1 MKKLNI
7 DKRYIPLGVFL
18 VSVITL
24 TVSWYVSYPYFLRWL
39 EGFSFF
45 STLPDFVQLHYH
57 LPGDL
62 IRYIGA
68 FLLQFYSS
76 PLAGALIQAC
86 ISVMFV
92 SCIWGCVRRIFA
104 ESEYMIWLAFVP
116 LPFFVYYQLSDL
128 TLSRSLAWVLF
139 PAAIMIIVTVLTIR
153 KKHFFRVPKF
163 LKKTAVVVVLSFVL
177 LLSSSAILV
186 KGNDLTR
193 GYEEVAHLEYLGQ
206 NQKWEEILQTVSLQ
220 EAQTN
225 EYQRRYALL
234 ALLNTGRLADHAF
247 AYGLSGPDDFMFN
260 NVQEPFCLGFN
271 ILFYKS
277 IGMSNPAI
285 YHTYQRSVQST
296 PGISFNTLRFLA
308 DSYLETGD
316 YMLAKKYIDILGH
329 STCHR
334 RWVKERLPRL
344 EELKES
350 LPSNP
355 QTGPRFYLDSF
366 LADISS
372 MYDRYPHDHRF
383 ADLLLCGVLSQKDG
397 TAFYGIFEVVSRHIY
412 TDGREIPVL
421 YQEALL
427 LLASKHPG
435 ILNRYKIDEAVWKR
449 FADFTELMQQGKTA
463 QAKRKYSGSYWA
475 YVY

>member
-7 DKRYIPLGVFL
+7 DKRYIPLVSL
-18 VSVITL
+18 LLSVIVL

-45 STLPDFVQLHYH
+45 STLPDFVQIHYD

-62 IRYIGA
+62 LRYIGA

-76 PLAGALIQAC
+76 PFAGALIQSG

-104 ESEYMIWLAFVP
+104 EPEYILWLTFIP
-116 LPFFVYYQLSDL
+116 LPFFVHYQLSDL
-128 TLSRSLAWVLF
+128 TLSRSLTLMF
-139 PAAIMIIVTVLTIR
+139 LAAALMALVIVLTIR
-153 KKHFFRVPKF
+153 KKHVVRVPKF
-163 LKKTAVVVVLSFVL
+163 LNNAYLAIVLSFSL
-177 LLSSSAILV
+177 LLGSSVILV

-193 GYEEVAHLEYLGQ
+193 GYEEVARLEYLGQ
-206 NQKWEEILQTVSLQ
+206 NEKWDEILQTVSLQ
-220 EAQTN
+220 EAQIN

-234 ALLNTGRLADHAF
+234 ALLNTGRLADYAF
-247 AYGLSGPDDFMFN
+247 AYGLSGPDDFIFN

-316 YMLAKKYIDILGH
+316 YTLAKKYIDILSH

-334 RWVKERLPRL
+334 RWVKERLLRL
-344 EELKES
+344 EQLKDS
-350 LPSNP
+350 FQSNS
-355 QTGPRFYLDSF
+355 QTASKFYLDSF

-372 MYDRYPHDHRF
+372 MYDRHPYDNRF

-397 TAFYGIFEVVSRHIY
+397 AAFYGIFEVVSRHIY
-412 TDGREIPVL
+412 PDGKGIPAL

-427 LLASKHPG
+427 LLASKHPE
-435 ILNRYKIDEAVWKR
+435 ILNRHKIDEAVWKR
-449 FADFTELMQQGKTA
+449 FADFTELMRQGKTS
-463 QAKRKYSGSYWA
+463 QAKRKYSGTYWA
-475 YVY
+475 YIY

>member
-7 DKRYIPLGVFL
+7 DKRYMPLGTLLF
-18 VSVITL
+18 SVITL
-24 TVSWYVSYPYFLRWL
+24 TVSWYVSYPCFLRWL

-45 STLPDFVQLHYH
+45 STLPDFVQIHYH
-57 LPGDL
+57 LPEDL
-62 IRYIGA
+62 LRYIGA

-76 PLAGALIQAC
+76 PLAGALIQAG

-139 PAAIMIIVTVLTIR
+139 PAVVMLVVIMLTIR
-153 KKHFFRVPKF
+153 KKHFLRVPKF
-163 LKKTAVVVVLSFVL
+163 LKNAAMAIVLSFVL
-177 LLSSSAILV
+177 LLSSSAMLV

-206 NQKWEEILQTVSLQ
+206 NQKWDEILQTVSLQ

-247 AYGLSGPDDFMFN
+247 AYGLSGPDDFLFN

-296 PGISFNTLRFLA
+296 PGISFNTIRFLA

-316 YMLAKKYIDILGH
+316 YTLAKKYIDILSH

-344 EELKES
+344 EELRES
-350 LPSNP
+350 LPSIH

-366 LADISS
+366 LVDISS
-372 MYDRYPHDHRF
+372 MYDRYPYDNRF

-397 TAFYGIFEVVSRHIY
+397 AAFYGIFEVVRKHIY
-412 TDGREIPVL
+412 PDGKGIPIL

-427 LLASKHPG
+427 LLASKHPE
-435 ILNRYKIDEAVWKR
+435 ILNRHTIDETVWKR

-463 QAKRKYSGSYWA
+463 QAKRKYSGTYWA

>member
-7 DKRYIPLGVFL
+7 DKRYIPLLSLLSTVF
-18 VSVITL
+18 VL
-24 TVSWYVSYPYFLRWL
+24 TAAWHVSYPYFLRWL

-45 STLPDFVQLHYH
+45 STLPDLSRIHYH

-62 IRYIGA
+62 HRYVGA

-76 PLAGALIQAC
+76 PFAGALIQAV
-86 ISVMFV
+86 ISLAFV
-92 SCIWGCVRRIFA
+92 SCLWVCVRRIFA
-104 ESEYMIWLAFVP
+104 DPEYMLWLAFIP
-116 LPFFVYYQLSDL
+116 LPLFVHYQLSDL
-128 TLSRSLAWVLF
+128 TLSRSLAWVF
-139 PAAIMIIVTVLTIR
+139 CAIALASIAILLTIR
-153 KKHFFRVPKF
+153 KKPGLRMPKF
-163 LKKTAVVVVLSFVL
+163 LNNAISSIVLSATLVL
-177 LLSSSAILV
+177 CSCALLI

-193 GYEEVAHLEYLGQ
+193 GYEEVARLEYLGQ
-206 NQKWEEILQTVSLQ
+206 NQKWNEILHTVSVQ
-220 EAQTN
+220 DAQVN

-234 ALLNTGRLADHAF
+234 ALLNTGKLADHAF
-247 AYGLSGPDDFMFN
+247 AYGLSGSDDFLFTD
-260 NVQEPFCLGFN
+260 VQEPFCLGFN

-296 PGISFNTLRFLA
+296 PGVSFNTLRFLA
-308 DSYLETGD
+308 DSYLEAGD
-316 YMLAKKYIDILGH
+316 YTLAKKYIDILSH

-344 EELKES
+344 EQLKNES
-350 LPSNP
+350 PSYP
-355 QTGPRFYLDSF
+355 QTGPRFHLDSF

-372 MYDRYPHDHRF
+372 MYDRYPYDSRF

-397 TAFYGIFEVVSRHIY
+397 GAFYGIFDVVCKHIY
-412 TDGREIPVL
+412 PDGKGIPDL

-427 LLASKHPG
+427 LLASKHPE

-449 FADFTELMQQGKTA
+449 FADFTELMRQGKTA
-463 QAKRKYSGSYWA
+463 QAKRKYSGTYWA